1 MDVCRDGD
9 GCVSMAE
16 DDSTGMTAFGF
27 VSGGCR
33 GSVQPLRAGGQ
44 VPEADFLLSS
54 SVFFLQV
61 SNVKWIFFSFICRF
75 FKTHF
80 P

>member
-9 GCVSMAE
+9 GCVSVAE

-33 GSVQPLRAGGQ
+33 GGLCSLYGQ
-44 VPEADFLLSS
+44 AARCRKRIFCCRRPYFFCKFLMSNG
-54 SVFFLQV
+54 FF
-61 SNVKWIFFSFICRF
+61 FFYL
-75 FKTHF
+75 
-80 P
+80 